1 MREYEKRGSQKNMN
15 GKMFLRMFMFFS
27 CFSKHDETNDIRWQ
41 ILTRNAPRC
50 AVLSI
55 WEKGHRKRLVKIK
68 KTIDCMNDSLLVS
81 FAVIKKPYLKLVNMH
96 YSCFVEYEK
105 CVLHV
110 QRDPLTS
117 NIVGL
122 WCDVVNQF
130 TLRPSGLK
138 GHKPLPCNRP
148 QLCTVRCF
156 IFET

>member
-1 MREYEKRGSQKNMN
+1 MARCFWEC
-15 GKMFLRMFMFFS
+15 S
-27 CFSKHDETNDIRWQ
+27 CFFHVSASTMRQMISGGRFWHATLQ
-41 ILTRNAPRC
+41 G
-50 AVLSI
+50 VLCLSVS
-55 WEKGHRKRLVKIK
+55 EKGHRKLLVKIK
-68 KTIDCMNDSLLVS
+68 NNRLHEWL
-81 FAVIKKPYLKLVNMH
+81 AVVFFCRHKKPYLKLVNMH

-110 QRDPLTS
+110 QRDPLTN

-122 WCDVVNQF
+122 WCEIVNQF
-130 TLRPSGLK
+130 TLRPWGLK